1 MGVILEVGQEKKI
14 NKHHGT
20 SMKREGSFFNML
32 IRVSL
37 KKYGVVVVVSTYF
50 HQKNQGKPKLDHAR
64 KSKGLS
70 LFQIC
75 ISISTNYV
83 VVVYVVYN
91 TQVKSLGSNALPAS

>member
-50 HQKNQGKPKLDHAR
+50 HQKKP
-64 KSKGLS
+64 G
-70 LFQIC
+70 
-75 ISISTNYV
+75 
-83 VVVYVVYN
+83 
-91 TQVKSLGSNALPAS
+91 

>member
-75 ISISTNYV
+75 ISTNYV